1 MLAKIKFI
9 SLFIILIFPIF
20 ILAEEQSDNLLSIEL
35 KKKAEEFKGV
45 KNFYKTYLF
54 FSENNWDSTLVYSMK
69 GINSGGANKTII
81 DYFHYCRAF
90 SFKKKKLLRE
100 AEKEFTAISSN
111 FTFYYKVTL
120 NLGEIALELEKYS
133 NALRYFQQIENLPSH
148 HSYDFKQSAVFHNIG
163 ICYLY
168 LKQFSK
174 AETYLFKSAELQ
186 ELQKDSLLLIGTYMD
201 IANLYYEQ
209 YKDKLA
215 IPYFEKAYALAK
227 QIKDLELK
235 QNTAIN
241 MAVVE
246 ENRKNYP
253 LALSYRKEFE
263 TWTDSLYDQNKV
275 WEIAELEKKFAVQ
288 QKQKEVNILEAENK
302 LKATQ
307 RNGLFIS
314 STLLLILLGMGLYF
328 YWQKTK
334 NNKII
339 LAQKQELDALN
350 SSKDKL
356 FSIVSHDLRS
366 SVNALKTSN
375 KKLIENLETKNLKEL
390 DKLLENNSLI
400 ANSAYNLLDNLLN
413 WALLQTKQM
422 YFQQESLD
430 LHSIIQHVEFNY
442 KALML
447 NKNIAYE
454 CSVPKNVFVY
464 ADQESLKIILR
475 NILDNAIKFSKT
487 NGSLKIYMRP
497 NINGYCDLVIEDT
510 GEGMNEAKRQELLKE
525 TVLLSKNKNNNEIG
539 TGLGL
544 QLCKT
549 MIKKNEGTLL
559 IESEEH
565 IGTKLIVSLPKT
577 T

>member
-90 SFKKKKLLRE
+90 SFKKKKLLKE

-314 STLLLILLGMGLYF
+314 STLLLILLVMGLYF

-487 NGSLKIYMRP
+487 NGSLKIYMRH